1 MKVMAVGR
9 DDDSD
14 RMLARFAPVPRA
26 RMVTR

>member
-1 MKVMAVGR
+1 MNVMAVGR

-14 RMLARFAPVPRA
+14 RMLARVAPVLRA